1 MEYVIGPVLA
11 LLLGLKYS
19 HYTGNKNKELI
30 DALKSKVENTEEV
43 AISLS
48 SRMTTAEQTITVIDK
63 QTLSKMVATIQPVA
77 SAITDIQSFVGMK

>member
-48 SRMTTAEQTITVIDK
+48 SRMTTAENIINVIDK
-63 QTLSKMVATIQPVA
+63 QTLSKMVTTIQPVA
-77 SAITDIQSFVGMK
+77 SAIKDIQAFVGMK

>member
-30 DALKSKVENTEEV
+30 DALKAKVENTEEV

-48 SRMTTAEQTITVIDK
+48 SRMTTAEQTINVIDK
-63 QTLSKMVATIQPVA
+63 QTLSKMVTTIQPVA
-77 SAITDIQSFVGMK
+77 SAIKDIQSFVGMK